1 MSKIT
6 VDICVLDRVPSKKK
20 MSGMP
25 GSDVIYSIMRI
36 SDIIGCGALFIIKIP
51 MYPIYQS
58 MFEIRFHRA
67 RRLS

>member
-1 MSKIT
+1 MINGISKQLSNALSKIT

-36 SDIIGCGALFIIKIP
+36 SDIIG
-51 MYPIYQS
+51 
-58 MFEIRFHRA
+58 
-67 RRLS
+67 